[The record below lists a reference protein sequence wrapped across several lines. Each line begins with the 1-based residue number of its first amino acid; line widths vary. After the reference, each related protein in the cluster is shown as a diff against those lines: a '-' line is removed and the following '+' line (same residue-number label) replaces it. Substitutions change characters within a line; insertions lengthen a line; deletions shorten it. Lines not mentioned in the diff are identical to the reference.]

1 MTVRADLEALCAQPI
16 ADLGAGRTAERWL
29 TMFDWALGGS
39 VSVARLAEAHA
50 DAVAIL
56 REGGRDPVKGAIYGV
71 WASVDPRY
79 ELRLDGSGTLSG
91 PTLDQACALIE
102 LTTGGKNPIQLPN
115 GEQRTWL
122 EDGDTVILRGWCQ
135 REGAARI
142 GFGECTGTVLPA
154 QGG

>member
-56 REGGRDPVKGAIYGV
+56 
-71 WASVDPRY
+71 
-79 ELRLDGSGTLSG
+79 
-91 PTLDQACALIE
+91 
-102 LTTGGKNPIQLPN
+102 
-115 GEQRTWL
+115 
-122 EDGDTVILRGWCQ
+122 VILAVQTVPTVERG
-135 REGAARI
+135 
-142 GFGECTGTVLPA
+142 L
-154 QGG
+154 